1 MADKK
6 RPHSSSSDK
15 KSTKV
20 PLAPAKPS
28 KTPAPDEQADGS
40 PKPTDTKITQVSKI
54 ARPGAADNGSQEK
67 TKASNDDA
75 AQVGA
80 PKSGART
87 GGASVVDDPSLRTYS
102 IPDYR
107 LEKPEFRIFMS
118 GEGSSLEYRIEGDL
132 SAAAPPIRES
142 KYLSREQSIEI
153 YRWMLLNRRMEVALE
168 NLYKQGKVVGGVYFG
183 LGQEGCSCAS
193 AYALSEDD
201 WLGPMI
207 RNQGAMLVRGFTAA
221 DIMRQYMAKGDS
233 PTWGRDASS
242 HFGDFQKR
250 NVCAPISMLGELIGV
265 MTGVCLGA
273 RLQGK
278 NIAGLTYVGDGG
290 QSTGVTYESLNFA
303 AVQDLGLVLV
313 VENNLWG
320 YSTPSDMQ
328 FRVKDLAER
337 AIAYGIP
344 SVIVDGTDPCQ
355 VYDATHEA
363 CERARRGEGPT
374 MIEAKMMR
382 MKGHAIHDA
391 AQYVPAALFEYWRER
406 DPIARFEKYL
416 VSEKKW
422 LTAGENDKLIEGVEA
437 ELEADRHAA
446 VASPMPDPAT
456 DKTHQGVYCDPSCH
470 QVKPKYGA
478 VMAKLRES
486 GAAGP
491 KAVEA
496 AVHLK

>member
-6 RPHSSSSDK
+6 RPNSSVPQK
-15 KSTKV
+15 KSSRV
-20 PLAPAKPS
+20 PLAPAKQSP
-28 KTPAPDEQADGS
+28 KTPAPSEQADGS
-40 PKPTDTKITQVSKI
+40 PKPTDTNTSVGKSRNASK
-54 ARPGAADNGSQEK
+54 NG
-67 TKASNDDA
+67 D
-75 AQVGA
+75 GPA
-80 PKSGART
+80 PT
-87 GGASVVDDPSLRTYS
+87 GIRSYS

-107 LEKPEFRIFMS
+107 LEHPEFRIFMS
-118 GEGSSLEYRIEGDL
+118 GEDASLAYRIEGDL
-132 SAAAPPIRES
+132 SAGPPPIRDS
-142 KYLSREQSIEI
+142 KYLSREQCIAI

-193 AYALSEDD
+193 AFALGSDD

-242 HFGDFQKR
+242 HFGDWERR

-265 MTGVCLGA
+265 MAGVCLGA

-278 NIAGLTYVGDGG
+278 NVVGLTYVGDGG

-303 AVQDLGLVLV
+303 AVQKLGLVLV

-320 YSTPSDMQ
+320 YSTPADMQ
-328 FRVKDLAER
+328 FCVKDLAER

-344 SVIVDGTDPCQ
+344 GIIVDGTDPCQ

-374 MIEAKMMR
+374 LIEAKMMR

-391 AQYVPAALFEYWRER
+391 AQYVPAELFEYWHAR
-406 DPIARFEKYL
+406 DPIARFESYL
-416 VSEKKW
+416 VNVKHW
-422 LTAGENDKLIEGVEA
+422 LTAEENLRLIDDVER
-437 ELEADRHAA
+437 ELERDREAA
-446 VASPMPDPAT
+446 VASPMPDKQA
-456 DKTHQGVYCDPSCH
+456 DKAHQGVYCKASCH
-470 QVKPKYGA
+470 EIKPKYGS
-478 VMAKLRES
+478 VVAKMRDTNAKS
-486 GAAGP
+486 RTA
-491 KAVEA
+491 EA